1 MKLIESRTLNNL
13 ARAYAGECQ
22 ARVKYEFI
30 EYGARKQGYKALAEA
45 IDKIVYNEFNHARMF
60 YTKIQDASPETI
72 KNLEVCA
79 GYPFKEKWDLEQNL
93 KFAMEDEETEVDL
106 YLEFY
111 DFNKADYLNY
121 LETFKL
127 PLNKKMHTFSKGM
140 KRQVFVSLALAIK
153 PKYLFLDEA
162 FDGLDPLAR
171 LTFKRA
177 IIDLVEE
184 KQTTIIIS
192 SHSLRELEDICDCYG
207 LIDKMEIAS
216 SGDISE
222 SIDKTHKYQVAFNEV
237 PTKDMFNEFNILA
250 YEQES
255 RIVRI
260 VVNDDLETFKEK
272 INKYNPLIIDEI
284 PINFEELFII
294 EVENRGYLKW
304 KIFLTITSKKDSQLC

>member
-1 MKLIESRTLNNL
+1 MIE
-13 ARAYAGECQ
+13 
-22 ARVKYEFI
+22 
-30 EYGARKQGYKALAEA
+30 
-45 IDKIVYNEFNHARMF
+45 
-60 YTKIQDASPETI
+60 I
-72 KNLEVCA
+72 KNLSKSYGDKLVLKNLSIKIEDGKIFGLVGINGA
-79 GYPFKEKWDLEQNL
+79 GKSTLLRLISGIFEANTGSILVDGEEIYDNENKKKDIFFLPDEPYYGINTTPLNL
-93 KFAMEDEETEVDL
+93 IDL
-106 YLEFY
+106 YQEFY
-111 DFNKADYLNY
+111 DFNKQEYLNY
-121 LETFKL
+121 LEIFKL

-153 PKYLFLDEA
+153 PKYLLLDEA

-216 SGDISE
+216 SGEIADTIN
-222 SIDKTHKYQVAFNEV
+222 KTHKYQVAFNEI
-237 PTKDMFNEFNILA
+237 PSKDMFDDFNILT

-260 VVNDDLETFKEK
+260 VVNEDFDTFKEK
-272 INKYNPLIIDEI
+272 IDKYNPLLIDEI

-294 EVENRGYLKW
+294 EVESRGYLK
-304 KIFLTITSKKDSQLC
+304 

>member
-1 MKLIESRTLNNL
+1 MIE
-13 ARAYAGECQ
+13 
-22 ARVKYEFI
+22 
-30 EYGARKQGYKALAEA
+30 
-45 IDKIVYNEFNHARMF
+45 
-60 YTKIQDASPETI
+60 I
-72 KNLEVCA
+72 KNLSKSYWDKLVLKNLSIKIEDGKIFGLVGINGA
-79 GYPFKEKWDLEQNL
+79 GKSTLLRLISGIFEANTGSILVDGEEIYDNENKKKDIFFLPDEPYYGINTTPLNL
-93 KFAMEDEETEVDL
+93 IDL
-106 YLEFY
+106 YQEFY
-111 DFNKADYLNY
+111 NFNKQEYLNY
-121 LETFKL
+121 LEIFKL

-153 PKYLFLDEA
+153 PKYLLLDEA

-216 SGDISE
+216 SGEIADTIN
-222 SIDKTHKYQVAFNEV
+222 KTHKYQVAFNEI
-237 PTKDMFNEFNILA
+237 PSKDMFDDFNILT

-260 VVNDDLETFKEK
+260 VVNEDFDTFKEK
-272 INKYNPLIIDEI
+272 IDKYNPLLIDEI

-294 EVENRGYLKW
+294 EVESRGYLK
-304 KIFLTITSKKDSQLC
+304 L

>member
-1 MKLIESRTLNNL
+1 MIE
-13 ARAYAGECQ
+13 
-22 ARVKYEFI
+22 
-30 EYGARKQGYKALAEA
+30 
-45 IDKIVYNEFNHARMF
+45 
-60 YTKIQDASPETI
+60 I
-72 KNLEVCA
+72 KNLSKSYGDKLVLKNLSIKIEDGKIFGLVGINGA
-79 GYPFKEKWDLEQNL
+79 GKSTLLRLISGIFEANTGSILVDGEEIYDNENKKKDIFFLPDEPYYGINTTPLNL
-93 KFAMEDEETEVDL
+93 IDL
-106 YLEFY
+106 YQEFY
-111 DFNKADYLNY
+111 NFNKQEYLNY
-121 LETFKL
+121 LEIFKL

-153 PKYLFLDEA
+153 PKYLLLDEA

-216 SGDISE
+216 SGEIADTIN
-222 SIDKTHKYQVAFNEV
+222 KTHKYQVAFNEI
-237 PTKDMFNEFNILA
+237 PSKDMFDDFNILT

-260 VVNDDLETFKEK
+260 VVNEDFDTFKEK
-272 INKYNPLIIDEI
+272 IDKYNPLLIDEI

-294 EVENRGYLKW
+294 EVESRGYLK
-304 KIFLTITSKKDSQLC
+304 L